1 MADDH
6 NGAHDHE
13 HSHDDSH
20 DGGHDDDHGHGHTH
34 RTVDPTLFKSLAAT
48 DLGIRAVKWSLV
60 VLGLTAVFQLAIV
73 FVSGSVALLSDTV
86 HNFGDASTAIP
97 LWIAFSLM
105 RRKPGSR
112 FTYGYGRVEDLA
124 GLVVLLLILI
134 SAIIAAYTSIDRL
147 INPRDIAYPWI
158 LIGAGL
164 IGFAGNE
171 AVAIFRIRVGRRI
184 GSTALVADGYHARTD
199 GLTSLGVV
207 AAAIGVLA
215 GFQMLDPIVGIVISL
230 MILRLLVTAAKPVFT
245 HLLDGIDP
253 ETVEQIRKTA
263 VQNPD
268 VVGVSDVRARWS
280 GHEVYA
286 DVSISVRSDLG
297 VAVGHGVAA
306 AVEHSLMDA
315 IPHLGRAMVHVD
327 PETSPGHSFHHQEAH
342 ELEADKAT
350 AHSH

>member
-6 NGAHDHE
+6 KH
-13 HSHDDSH
+13 
-20 DGGHDDDHGHGHTH
+20 GHDDNHEGDHGHSHG
-34 RTVDPTLFKSLAAT
+34 TVDPTLFKSLAAT

-60 VLGLTAVFQLAIV
+60 VLGMTAVFQLAIV

-105 RRKPGSR
+105 RRTPGRR

-134 SAIIAAYTSIDRL
+134 SAVIAAYTSIDRL
-147 INPRDIAYPWI
+147 INPRDIDYPWI

-164 IGFAGNE
+164 VGFAGNE

-230 MILRLLVTAAKPVFT
+230 MILKLLVTAAKPVFT

-253 ETVEQIRKTA
+253 DTVEQIRTSV

-268 VVGVSDVRARWS
+268 VIGVSDVRARWS

-297 VAVGHGVAA
+297 VAAGHGVAA
-306 AVEHSLMDA
+306 TVEHSLMDA
-315 IPHLGRAMVHVD
+315 ISHLKRAMVHVD
-327 PETSPGHSFHHQEAH
+327 PESSPGHSFHHQEAH
-342 ELEADKAT
+342 ELETDHAT
-350 AHSH
+350 AHPH